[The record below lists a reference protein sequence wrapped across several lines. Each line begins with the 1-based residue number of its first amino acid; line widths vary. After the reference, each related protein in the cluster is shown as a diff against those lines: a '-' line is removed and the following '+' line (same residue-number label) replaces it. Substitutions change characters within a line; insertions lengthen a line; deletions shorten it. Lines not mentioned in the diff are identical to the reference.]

1 MTQPHLPPE
10 ASPLDAGFL
19 HTFLGALLVLLVLAA
34 AVNLAVDPLG
44 VFGTGLLPPVVSA
57 DRDQKAAL
65 YRDRRPPPAI
75 VILGSS
81 RSKTIPVQC
90 LERLTGRP
98 GFNFAVNGAGT
109 EDLLAIFRFLR
120 DRRPDSVRALL
131 IGLDP
136 EALQGTGG
144 AHRALENSRALAPYV
159 GGRRRGEWAA
169 TLAMDLLGWQALTGS
184 FESLRQAAHPR
195 RRPAEMVLDGD
206 GVQRYP
212 ALEDQWREGTLPIGE
227 RVAASIPGL
236 LSRYDNFTA
245 LDADRLAD
253 LDRLVREARK
263 AGVTVTAFIPP
274 VHPAFE
280 RVALG
285 TAWRARTEETVQLL
299 QTYQAAGA
307 LRYVETRGIAWA
319 QGDAAPF
326 VDGVHFLAPVAA
338 RVVEAVTGRPD
349 GCAVQ

>member
-1 MTQPHLPPE
+1 MTHPHLPPE

-19 HTFLGALLVLLVLAA
+19 RTFLGTLLVLVALTAA
-34 AVNLAVDPLG
+34 LNLAVDPLG
-44 VFGTGLLPPVVSA
+44 AFGTRLLPPVVSA

-109 EDLLAIFRFLR
+109 EDLLAVFRFIR
-120 DRRPDSVRALL
+120 DQRPDSVRELL
-131 IGLDP
+131 VGLDP
-136 EALQGTGG
+136 EVLQSTGG
-144 AHRALENSRALAPYV
+144 AHRALESSRALALYV
-159 GGRRRGEWAA
+159 GGRRRGDRFATVAA
-169 TLAMDLLGWQALTGS
+169 DLWGWQALTGS
-184 FESLRQAAHPR
+184 LKSLRQAGNPR
-195 RRPAEMVLDGD
+195 RGPAEIVLDGD
-206 GVQRYP
+206 GVQRHP
-212 ALEDQWREGTLPIGE
+212 FLEDQWRRGTLAAGE

-236 LSRYDNFTA
+236 LSRYKDFPA
-245 LDADRLAD
+245 LDPDRLAD
-253 LDRLVREARK
+253 LDRLIREARE
-263 AGVTVTAFIPP
+263 AGVSITVFIPP

-285 TAWRARTEETVQLL
+285 TAWQARTEETVQLL
-299 QTYQAAGA
+299 GAYQARGV
-307 LRYVETRGIAWA
+307 LRYVETRGLLRE
-319 QGDAAPF
+319 QGDSAAF
-326 VDGVHFLAPVAA
+326 VDGVHFLAPVGA